1 MLHNITGV
9 CSCLV
14 NRVVIVAS
22 IVPNVAA
29 VVLYPCCLLDAA
41 AAAAAA
47 AAVCYR
53 RGAQMFR
60 KVHVPLLGLVENMSC
75 FICPKCGH
83 SEAIFGEGGGATTA
97 ADLGMELLGQVG
109 GLRQQQQ
116 QQWRRQRR
124 HHPASHV
131 LSVTTVK
138 PSFGEGGRATT
149 AADLVKE
156 LLGQVGGLSETSTAA
171 IASMQCCR
179 QARARTFA
187 SSGAQQG
194 NLEWFR
200 GVSQAGFERVR
211 GPNPAQMLP
220 NFCHSFASVGVT
232 ASMSVR
238 HKCRRACGS
247 F

>member
-1 MLHNITGV
+1 
-9 CSCLV
+9 
-14 NRVVIVAS
+14 
-22 IVPNVAA
+22 
-29 VVLYPCCLLDAA
+29 
-41 AAAAAA
+41 
-47 AAVCYR
+47 
-53 RGAQMFR
+53 MFR

-124 HHPASHV
+124 QHPASNV

-149 AADLVKE
+149 AADLGKE

-171 IASMQCCR
+171 VASMQRCR
-179 QARARTFA
+179 QARTFA

-194 NLEWFR
+194 NLGWFQ
-200 GVSQAGFERVR
+200 GVLQAGFGRVSRPKSCPNVAQFLPQFRLSR
-211 GPNPAQMLP
+211 GHCQHVCSLQVQQGLWMKGEGAD
-220 NFCHSFASVGVT
+220 SA
-232 ASMSVR
+232 
-238 HKCRRACGS
+238 
-247 F
+247 